1 MYDVCIIGGGVV
13 GCAIARELSRY
24 RLNVV
29 LCEKS
34 VDVGNGATKANSAIV
49 HGGYTATHGTLKG
62 ELSIRGNRMYDRLN
76 DELNFGLRR
85 CGSLVL
91 AFSEEDRSSL
101 TKLKKNGELNSVKGL
116 KIIERAELEQMEPNV
131 GPEAVAALYCPETAI
146 TSPYEMC
153 IALAENA
160 VTNGVELRLES
171 EVLDIQK
178 TDGAFTVRTEK
189 AITGPAETGSGQPG
203 RVATETGASGP
214 SQSGPAASA
223 TQELR
228 ARFVVNAAGVY
239 SDRIAA
245 MVGDSSFAIQPRQ
258 GQYLILRRGDGDMV
272 KHVVFQTPTKKG
284 KGILVTATYWNNLMI
299 GPNSEEIPDR
309 DDVSTNRQI
318 LKYIVDTARRSI
330 PDFKLSHVI
339 RSFSGI
345 RATSDSKQFI
355 INEAPIGGFI
365 NVAGIDSPGLTAS
378 PAIAE
383 KVSGLLQ
390 NAGLTLEEDPQFNPH
405 RPKINSPA
413 PLQPIKEVQELIEL
427 PEGNPE
433 RVVCR
438 CEQIREKTIVDAL
451 GRGIPIKSLD
461 AVKRRTRAGM
471 GPCQGTFCGP
481 RVRRLIARETGISE
495 DEVLPRSSG
504 SGILPER
511 VSGKELR
518 KIDEGG

>member
-24 RLNVV
+24 RLDVV

-49 HGGYTATHGTLKG
+49 HGGYTARHGTLKG

-76 DELNFGLRR
+76 EELNFGLQR

-91 AFSEEDRSSL
+91 AFSEEERSSL
-101 TKLKKNGELNSVKGL
+101 EGLKNNGELNGVEGL
-116 KIIERAELEQMEPNV
+116 RIVERAELEELEPNV
-131 GPEAVAALYCPETAI
+131 GPEAVAALYCPETAV

-160 VTNGVELRLES
+160 VANGLELRLES
-171 EVLDIQK
+171 EVVGIEK
-178 TDGAFTVRTEK
+178 SGGVFAVRTARGRPAGAES
-189 AITGPAETGSGQPG
+189 AEPAGAQEQNAEPAEQDF
-203 RVATETGASGP
+203 
-214 SQSGPAASA
+214 
-223 TQELR
+223 QELQ

-245 MVGDSSFAIQPRQ
+245 MIGDKSFAIHPRQ
-258 GQYLILRRGDGDMV
+258 GQYLILRRGDGQMV
-272 KHVVFQTPTKKG
+272 NHVVFQTPTKKG
-284 KGILVTATYWNNLMI
+284 KGILVTATYWGNLMI

-309 DDVSTNRQI
+309 EDVSTDRQI

-345 RATSDSKQFI
+345 RATSDSKKFI
-355 INEAPIGGFI
+355 INEAPVGGFI
-365 NVAGIDSPGLTAS
+365 NAAGIDSPGLTSS

-383 KVSGLLQ
+383 KVAGLLRG
-390 NAGLTLEEDPQFNPH
+390 AGLKLAEDPQFDPY
-405 RPKINSPA
+405 RPQINSPA

-451 GRGIPIKSLD
+451 KRGIPIKSLD

-471 GPCQGTFCGP
+471 GPCQGSFCGP
-481 RVRRLIARETGISE
+481 RVRRLIARETGIGE
-495 DEVLPRSSG
+495 EEVLPRSSG

-511 VSGKELR
+511 VSGKDLR
-518 KIDEGG
+518 KIDEADSGE

>member
-1 MYDVCIIGGGVV
+1 MV

-24 RLNVV
+24 TLSTV

-49 HGGYTATHGTLKG
+49 HGGYTAKHGTLKG

-76 DELNFGLRR
+76 EELNFGLKR

-91 AFSEEDRSSL
+91 AFSKEERGSL
-101 TKLKKNGELNSVKGL
+101 AKLKENGELNGVEGL
-116 KIIERAELEQMEPNV
+116 RIVERAELEEIEPNV
-131 GPEAVAALYCPETAI
+131 GPEAVAALYCPETAV

-160 VTNGVELRLES
+160 VANGLYLRLES
-171 EVLDIQK
+171 EVVGIEK
-178 TDGAFTVRTEK
+178 SGEVFTLRT
-189 AITGPAETGSGQPG
+189 AQDSTAPG
-203 RVATETGASGP
+203 R
-214 SQSGPAASA
+214 
-223 TQELR
+223 ELQ

-245 MVGDSSFAIQPRQ
+245 MVGDKSFTIHPRQ
-258 GQYLILRRGDGDMV
+258 GQYLILRRGDGEMV
-272 KHVVFQTPTKKG
+272 NHVVFQTPTKKG
-284 KGILVTATYWNNLMI
+284 KGILVTATYWGNLMI

-309 DDVSTNRQI
+309 EDVSTDRQI

-345 RATSDSKQFI
+345 RATSDSKEFI

-365 NVAGIDSPGLTAS
+365 NAAGIDSPGLTSS
-378 PAIAE
+378 PAIAL
-383 KVSGLLQ
+383 KVAALLRG
-390 NAGLTLEEDPQFNPH
+390 AGLRMEEDPDFDPY
-405 RPKINSPA
+405 RPQINAPA

-451 GRGIPIKSLD
+451 NRGIPIKSLD

-471 GPCQGTFCGP
+471 GPCQGNFCGP
-481 RVRRLIARETGISE
+481 RVRRLIARETGIGE

-511 VSGKELR
+511 VSGKDLR
-518 KIDEGG
+518 KIDEAGSE